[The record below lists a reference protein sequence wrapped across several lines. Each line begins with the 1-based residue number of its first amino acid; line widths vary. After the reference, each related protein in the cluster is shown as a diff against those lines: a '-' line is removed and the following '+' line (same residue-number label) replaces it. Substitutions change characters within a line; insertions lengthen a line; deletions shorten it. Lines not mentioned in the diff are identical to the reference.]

1 MIGKNTKQI
10 TLESSDFINKQTI
23 TTIGKLYSK
32 KIILR
37 RTQQELVGEHEFQG
51 VEIRSRARISGGCN
65 S

>member
-32 KIILR
+32 KIILY

-51 VEIRSRARISGGCN
+51 VENRRRARILIGCN

>member
-32 KIILR
+32 KIILL
-37 RTQQELVGEHEFQG
+37 EEEK
-51 VEIRSRARISGGCN
+51 IR
-65 S
+65 

>member
-32 KIILR
+32 KIILY
-37 RTQQELVGEHEFQG
+37 RTHEFQG
-51 VEIRSRARISGGCN
+51 VENRRRARILIGCN